1 MKELHNIVVS
11 EIEKCISKNE
21 KRPIE
26 YWLKYRGIGK
36 KSIELIK
43 ARGVV
48 AEKKLNEL
56 SHLEKSR
63 QILLDNGF
71 DTPDQILNGFLKEK
85 IYVYSFRN
93 YGAGSHQQICDFLIR
108 WLACSR
114 LFDRATK

>member
-1 MKELHNIVVS
+1 MKELHNIIVS

-63 QILLDNGF
+63 QILLNNGF
-71 DTPDQILNGFLKEK
+71 DTPDQILNGFLKGE
-85 IYVYSFRN
+85 IYVQSFRN

-114 LFDRATK
+114 FVDRVTK